1 MPKKNGKTTV
11 NEQNSYFS
19 HLSGKRA
26 VRKTGE
32 AKFDPDFGNEG
43 SDAIEIKSARGS
55 DLDTI
60 LLAATAQRSDITH
73 LADLY
78 QQKIRIN
85 IRTQLKILEK
95 KRAAYRAAGHYH
107 RPHLIKSH
115 NEDAKKNIEQRS
127 KENPSLGYEDSL
139 RSVLYDI
146 DLMDGVVKDEVAIAV
161 ANHFKDE
168 MKKATESDNPL
179 DNLIVAT
186 QMARYEEALRVK
198 YSDDDS
204 EEVEWIE
211 EDGCTF
217 VKDPE
222 TGKPRE
228 GEYGNKTQITDW
240 NMEVERDEDGEITKV
255 TEQNFSSPERNKEGV
270 EEAQEKIEE
279 VTGCGG
285 IPTEVGD
292 ILTSGQNESGSQE
305 SEWDKEK
312 VEKSIAETMDAYG
325 STAATGAST
334 QETRGFK
341 AEGDSAR
348 KETTQETLDRIRAD
362 MAIKSE
368 EVATIN
374 ASGLYGVHTNDIK
387 VLRADQLEP
396 LVKSAPINLLLNQT
410 RDIRGQ
416 AYARVG
422 SPSSRTWRTRL
433 GDMQVFKRPP
443 DTLGDVVVM
452 TDMSGSM
459 GCGCQKCF
467 SYEEAA
473 AITCSM
479 VNMHKGRDSDQPL
492 IYSFPYEGNAG
503 VRRYSHISNGDGTAT
518 CVVPKPGQFTRDRW
532 SNGALA
538 REVVTAI
545 SNRFSNQTKVFG
557 FSSGGYRT
565 GAKIA
570 EFPKGLYPNHRGYEE
585 FGGGTPTCSAMDYM
599 NDLLAGSMSRT
610 AGVFIADGT
619 PGSGGMMKDL
629 PIKNCDS
636 MHYRHLAE
644 SFAKRGMRFGVV
656 SVGYMQFPTD
666 IPNAKTAW
674 IKSTDDLTNLT
685 PLFDHLAGR

>member
-11 NEQNSYFS
+11 DEQNSYFS

-26 VRKTGE
+26 IRKTGE
-32 AKFDPDFGNEG
+32 AKFDPDFGYESHDN
-43 SDAIEIKSARGS
+43 AIEIKSARGS

-78 QQKIRIN
+78 QKKVRIN

-95 KRAAYRAAGHYH
+95 KRAAYRAAEHYH

-127 KENPSLGYEDSL
+127 KENPSLLYEDSL

-168 MKKATESDNPL
+168 MNKATESDNPM

-186 QMARYEEALRVK
+186 QMARYEEAIRAK

-204 EEVEWIE
+204 EEVEWVE
-211 EDGCTF
+211 RDGCTF

-222 TGKPRE
+222 TGEPKE
-228 GEYGNKTQITDW
+228 GEYGNKTPITDW
-240 NMEVERDEDGEITKV
+240 NINVERDEDGEITKV
-255 TEQNFSSPERNKEGV
+255 TEQNYSSPERNKEGV
-270 EEAQEKIEE
+270 EEAQEKIKE

-285 IPTEVGD
+285 IPAEGGD
-292 ILTSGQNESGSQE
+292 VLADGENESDSQE
-305 SEWDKEK
+305 SEWDKGK
-312 VEKSIAETMDAYG
+312 VEQSIADAMDAYG

-341 AEGDSAR
+341 AEGDSV
-348 KETTQETLDRIRAD
+348 KEETIQEKLDRIRAD
-362 MAIKSE
+362 MAIKAE

-374 ASGLYGVHTNDIK
+374 ASGLYGVHINDIK
-387 VLRADQLEP
+387 VLRDDQLEP
-396 LVKSAPINLLLNQT
+396 LVRSAPINLLLNQT

-422 SPSSRTWRTRL
+422 NPSSKTWRTRL

-459 GCGCQKCF
+459 GCGCQTCF

-473 AITCSM
+473 ARTCSM
-479 VNMHKGRDSDQPL
+479 VNMHIGRDSNEPL
-492 IYSFPYEGNAG
+492 IHNFPYEGQAG
-503 VRRYSHISNGDGTAT
+503 DIRYSHISNG
-518 CVVPKPGQFTRDRW
+518 
-532 SNGALA
+532 
-538 REVVTAI
+538 E
-545 SNRFSNQTKVFG
+545 
-557 FSSGGYRT
+557 
-565 GAKIA
+565 
-570 EFPKGLYPNHRGYEE
+570 
-585 FGGGTPTCSAMDYM
+585 
-599 NDLLAGSMSRT
+599 
-610 AGVFIADGT
+610 
-619 PGSGGMMKDL
+619 
-629 PIKNCDS
+629 
-636 MHYRHLAE
+636 
-644 SFAKRGMRFGVV
+644 
-656 SVGYMQFPTD
+656 
-666 IPNAKTAW
+666 
-674 IKSTDDLTNLT
+674 
-685 PLFDHLAGR
+685 